1 MDKKYYSTSEL
12 CKMFNVTP
20 QCLLI
25 WRKNGKLPYKKLS
38 SKTIV
43 YDKKLIDE
51 MFNNERSINEDKKLN
66 IGYARV
72 STQKQ
77 KNNLIKQSQVLR
89 DYANASGVILDEI
102 YTEVASGMNENR
114 EELNKIIKLV
124 LDKKVDKIFIT
135 YEDRLTRFGFEYFK
149 NIFKL
154 NDTEIIVLNNPIDEE
169 EGEKEITQDLIS
181 IIHHFSMKMYSNRRK
196 QLNEFKKNLE
206 KENRE

>member
-1 MDKKYYSTSEL
+1 M
-12 CKMFNVTP
+12 
-20 QCLLI
+20 LI
-25 WRKNGKLPYKKLS
+25 DMEEEWKITLQKLS

-43 YDKKLIDE
+43 Y
-51 MFNNERSINEDKKLN
+51 DKKLN

-89 DYANASGVILDEI
+89 DYANANGIILDKI

-124 LDKKVDKIFIT
+124 LDKKIDKIFVT
-135 YEDRLTRFGFEYFK
+135 YKDRLIRFGFDYFK
-149 NIFKL
+149 NIFEL
-154 NDTEIIVLNNPIDEE
+154 NGTEIIVLNNPIDEE
-169 EGEKEITQDLIS
+169 EGEKEIIQDLIS
-181 IIHHFSMKMYSNRRK
+181 IIHHFSIKMYSNRRK

-206 KENRE
+206 KNK

>member
-1 MDKKYYSTSEL
+1 M
-12 CKMFNVTP
+12 
-20 QCLLI
+20 LI
-25 WRKNGKLPYKKLS
+25 NMEEEWKITLQKLS

-43 YDKKLIDE
+43 Y
-51 MFNNERSINEDKKLN
+51 DKKLN

-89 DYANASGVILDEI
+89 DYANGVILDKI
-102 YTEVASGMNENR
+102 YTEVASGMNKNR

-124 LDKKVDKIFIT
+124 LDKKIDKIFVT
-135 YEDRLTRFGFEYFK
+135 YKDRLIRFGFDYFK
-149 NIFKL
+149 NIFEL
-154 NDTEIIVLNNPIDEE
+154 NGTEIIVLNNPIDEE
-169 EGEKEITQDLIS
+169 EGEKGIMQDLIS

-206 KENRE
+206 KNK

>member
-1 MDKKYYSTSEL
+1 MDKKYYLASEL
-12 CKMFNVTP
+12 CEMFNVSP

-51 MFNNERSINEDKKLN
+51 MFNNEKSINEDKKLN

-89 DYANASGVILDEI
+89 DYANANGVILDKI

-124 LDKKVDKIFIT
+124 LDKKIDKIFVT
-135 YEDRLTRFGFEYFK
+135 YKDRLIRFGFDYFK
-149 NIFKL
+149 NIFEL
-154 NDTEIIVLNNPIDEE
+154 NGTEIIVLNNPIDEE
-169 EGEKEITQDLIS
+169 EGEKEIIQDLIS
-181 IIHHFSMKMYSNRRK
+181 IIHHFSIKMYSNRRK

-206 KENRE
+206 KNK